1 MTAVHGFM
9 VLDSSSELMGTHLDF
24 MQALNVKTA
33 DSSSFSD
40 TWLNIVESIWL
51 QLVVFMVLQSLS
63 FSFILCVAT
72 HGPV

>member
-1 MTAVHGFM
+1 M
-9 VLDSSSELMGTHLDF
+9 L
-24 MQALNVKTA
+24 ALVVKTA
-33 DSSSFSD
+33 DSSSFSK

-51 QLVVFMVLQSLS
+51 QLVLFLVLQSLS

>member
-1 MTAVHGFM
+1 M

-24 MQALNVKTA
+24 MQALIVKTA
-33 DSSSFSD
+33 DSSSFLE

-51 QLVVFMVLQSLS
+51 QLVLFMVLQSLS

>member
-1 MTAVHGFM
+1 MALWSSM

-24 MQALNVKTA
+24 MQALIVKTA
-33 DSSSFSD
+33 DSSSFSE
-40 TWLNIVESIWL
+40 TCLNIVESVWL